1 MSYLPVNFYTGTY
14 EKYKQLLANDNIA
27 DNCLYFCEDT
37 RTIFRG
43 GEVIPVPY
51 VVLQNG
57 ELPSTQDAIKDLLYI
72 DNENNKIFVYDGLPN
87 FVSIFGDNIVH
98 IDAIKSINWK
108 EDSRTLTLPTIDN
121 NGELATLNIQLGRDL
136 ILDTAKYD
144 AVNRKIVLVFVT
156 SDETDDVTKT
166 VEIPV
171 DDLVDLYRGK
181 NTSSI
186 KMTINEETNTGS
198 VDEREVQAELIVY
211 NADLT
216 NEKQNAIIVKDTGVY
231 VPDLSNDIA
240 EVRQLATEGINLGQ
254 QAQATADQG
263 VSDAAAAQSSVDNLS
278 EEVHGEGLVLNSP
291 VLTNALVTF
300 TVDQNIDWTEGNN
313 GELVASIAYVQNAI
327 QYANTWR
334 ALRRNTT
341 WAQLRGE

>member
-1 MSYLPVNFYTGTY
+1 MNYLPVNFYTGTY
-14 EKYKQLLANDNIA
+14 EKYKQLLANGCIA

-37 RTIFRG
+37 KTIFRG
-43 GEVIPVPY
+43 GEVVPVPY

-57 ELPSTQDAIKDLLYI
+57 ELPSIQDAIKDLLYI
-72 DNENNKIFVYDGLPN
+72 DNENNKIFIYDGLSN
-87 FVSIFGDNIVH
+87 FVPIFGDNIVH

-108 EDSRTLTLPTIDN
+108 EDSRTLTLPTFDE
-121 NGELATLNIQLGRDL
+121 NGELTTLNIQLGRDL

-144 AVNRKIVLVFVT
+144 AINRKIILIFVT
-156 SDETDDVTKT
+156 SNETDDVTKT

-171 DDLVDLYRGK
+171 DDLIDLYRGK

-186 KMTINEETNTGS
+186 KMTINEETNIGS

-216 NEKQNAIIVKDTGVY
+216 NEKQNAIIIKDAGVY

-240 EVRQLATEGINLGQ
+240 EARQLATQGISLGQ
-254 QAQATADQG
+254 QAQTIAYQG
-263 VSDAAAAQSSVDNLS
+263 VSDAAAAQSSVNSLS

-291 VLTNALVTF
+291 VLTNAPVTS
-300 TVDQNIDWTEGNN
+300 TVDQTVDWTEDNN
-313 GELVASIAYVQNAI
+313 GDLVASIAYVQNAI